1 MRDEEDRGLYKTGMA
16 QLGGFERRGC
26 CGKRTTICAI
36 GLVLE
41 LCTAWSCR
49 FFDAI
54 CGCVRRSVRPVSER
68 DETASLAEREGEAP
82 SLGGNPRATSI
93 SKQFEPQTSDP
104 ARAGN
109 VSAFPISLSKP
120 PRPASQQTHNLN
132 SSQQG

>member
-1 MRDEEDRGLYKTGMA
+1 MGAMRRILKGMVVF
-16 QLGGFERRGC
+16 LGSVQRF
-26 CGKRTTICAI
+26 CAM
-36 GLVLE
+36 GLVFGFVHGRSGL
-41 LCTAWSCR
+41 AG

-54 CGCVRRSVRPVSER
+54 WECIHRSMRPVSER
-68 DETASLAEREGEAP
+68 DETAALEEREGEAP
-82 SLGGNPRATSI
+82 SLGGLAGNPRATSK